1 MKEHTVCCLN
11 LEHIQVMT
19 MCRQF
24 PELIHINGIESPNV
38 KLNQQA
44 TPGQYYEILWFTMI

>member
-1 MKEHTVCCLN
+1 MKEHTVSCLN